1 MSTTIQKTTSG
12 NTEAVSVEWSDSKKQ
27 LDQQQARQLAAE
39 YDPNSPEERKLV
51 RKLDWRLVVSFV
63 PPQRFP
69 EHARLPTDRD
79 TPPSFP
85 LLKPSTWALY
95 LLSNVDRANIG
106 NAKSGGMAEDFHLS
120 STQYSVIVL
129 VFFTTYVVCEIPSNM
144 LLNRF
149 RPSLYLP
156 TLAILWGIVAACQGA
171 ATNSNQLIGLRLVIG
186 MFESG
191 FAPGCAFY
199 LSSW

>member
-1 MSTTIQKTTSG
+1 MSTTFQKTNSA
-12 NTEAVSVEWSDSKKQ
+12 NTEAVSVEWADSKRQ

-51 RKLDWRLVVSFV
+51 RKLDWRLVVSIPVRDPKHPRLRTDV
-63 PPQRFP
+63 PP
-69 EHARLPTDRD
+69 
-79 TPPSFP
+79 P
-85 LLKPSTWALY
+85 LSTLKPSTWALY

-106 NAKSGGMAEDFHLS
+106 NAKSGGMADDFDLS
-120 STQYSVIVL
+120 SNQYSIIVL
-129 VFFTTYVVCEIPSNM
+129 VFFTTYMVCEIPSNM
-144 LLNRF
+144 LLNRL

-156 TLAILWGIVAACQGA
+156 MLAILWGVAAACQGA
-171 ATNSNQLIGLRLVIG
+171 VTSSNQLIGLRLVIG
-186 MFESG
+186 TFESG